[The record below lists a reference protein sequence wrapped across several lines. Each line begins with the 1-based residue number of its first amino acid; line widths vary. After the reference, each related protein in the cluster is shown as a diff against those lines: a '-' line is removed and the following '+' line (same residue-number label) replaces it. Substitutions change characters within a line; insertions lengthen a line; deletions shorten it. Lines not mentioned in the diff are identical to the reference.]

1 MDRQRSRRALVGVNR
16 APRTRPVRAARR
28 LDRTDRLRPA
38 SPATDE
44 AALAFLSE
52 ILVGDR
58 EWTVAEVRRLISM
71 RESAELGRWRAGP
84 DGGAGGA
91 A

>member
-1 MDRQRSRRALVGVNR
+1 VNR
-16 APRTRPVRAARR
+16 ARRTRPTHAAIRPGRA
-28 LDRTDRLRPA
+28 DRLRPET
-38 SPATDE
+38 PAADE
-44 AALAFLSE
+44 AALAFLAE

-84 DGGAGGA
+84 DGGSGRA